1 MNKTQTESKI
11 TLALQWFKEND
22 IQAYQD
28 DGSIYVSAGM
38 DADVQLSTSEVDYRA
53 ELQLGNPW
61 QDGIA
66 NNRTSFN
73 TPSA

>member
-1 MNKTQTESKI
+1 M
-11 TLALQWFKEND
+11 ALKWFKDND
-22 IQAYQD
+22 VSAYED

-38 DADVQLSTSEVDYRA
+38 DADVQISTAEIDYRA
-53 ELQLGNPW
+53 ELQLGDPW

-73 TPSA
+73 APSA